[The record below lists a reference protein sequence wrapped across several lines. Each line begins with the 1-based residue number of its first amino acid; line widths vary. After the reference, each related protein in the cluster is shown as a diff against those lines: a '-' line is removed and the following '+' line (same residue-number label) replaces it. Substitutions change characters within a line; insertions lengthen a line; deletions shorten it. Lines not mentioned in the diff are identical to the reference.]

1 MKIHQYIGVLF
12 FLGLLASGGL
22 FISCTGFFS
31 TSLAPWAA
39 RDPASTIP
47 AVNANNVNDLVAL
60 SENNPDM
67 SLEVLNKITDAV
79 QDAGEEDVSSL
90 RAAALQAAANASSL
104 GPTLLNKAGDISG
117 VIEDPDD
124 ARNLIID
131 TINDMPNLEATRDAL
146 NSILPGEGPAF
157 DAFVEKASADDLAI
171 AAAVLLA
178 AEAKGELDS
187 GDYIN
192 HFNPENPNLSS
203 SAALAV
209 SLATEASKKYEA
221 SDSGSRLKEILDGLN
236 LTVPVS

>member
-1 MKIHQYIGVLF
+1 VKKLQYIGLLF
-12 FLGLLASGGL
+12 SLGILASGGVV
-22 FISCTGFFS
+22 SCTDFFS
-31 TSLAPWAA
+31 TSLAPWAS
-39 RDPASTIP
+39 RDPASVIP
-47 AVNANNVNDLVAL
+47 AIDANNVNDLIAL

-67 SLEVLNKITDAV
+67 SLEVLNKITAAI
-79 QDAGEEDVSSL
+79 QDAGEDDASSL

-117 VIEDPDD
+117 VIEDPDG

-146 NSILPGEGPAF
+146 NSILPEDGPAF

-178 AEAKGELDS
+178 AEAKVEIDS

-192 HFNPENPNLSS
+192 NFDPENPNLSS
-203 SAALAV
+203 SALLAV
-209 SLATEASKKYEA
+209 SLATEASKKYA
-221 SDSGSRLKEILDGLN
+221 ADDSGSRLKEILDGLN
-236 LTVPVS
+236 LAVPVP